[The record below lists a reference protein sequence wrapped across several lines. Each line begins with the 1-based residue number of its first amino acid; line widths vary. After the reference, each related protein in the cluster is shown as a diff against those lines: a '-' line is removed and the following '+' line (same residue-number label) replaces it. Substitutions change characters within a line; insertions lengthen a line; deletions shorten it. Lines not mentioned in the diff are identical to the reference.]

1 VVARLERR
9 FDLGTM
15 SVGILGTAFKAE
27 SDDIRS
33 SLAYKL
39 KRILAFKAKT
49 VLCADPYVSVDP
61 DLVSQEELLRSVDLV
76 IIGTPHK
83 RYATLAIAQPVI
95 DVFNV
100 RSDGVLI

>member
-1 VVARLERR
+1 
-9 FDLGTM
+9 M
-15 SVGILGTAFKAE
+15 SVGILGTAFKGE

-39 KRILAFKAKT
+39 KRILAFKAKS
-49 VLCADPYVSVDP
+49 VVCADPYVTVDP

-76 IIGTPHK
+76 IIGAPHR
-83 RYATLAIAQPVI
+83 RYATLEIEQPVV

-100 RSDGVLI
+100 RNGGVLI